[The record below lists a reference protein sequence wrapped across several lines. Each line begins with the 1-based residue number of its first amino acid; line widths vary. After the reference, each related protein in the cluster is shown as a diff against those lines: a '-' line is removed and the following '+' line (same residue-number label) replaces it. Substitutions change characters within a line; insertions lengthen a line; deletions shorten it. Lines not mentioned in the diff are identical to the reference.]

1 MFEQELLP
9 TLQTARSRYQD
20 ALVHLDEAE
29 LGWKLA
35 PDSNS
40 IGFLIHHIA
49 EVEYRFCMMFFGRP
63 LPPEVTLTTIGPVR
77 DEGNFTDLST
87 LLAFKEA
94 SFLYLLDSLAALP
107 KDVWDIPC
115 EAPIATL
122 TPRQALGRLIYHMGY
137 HGGQIGLI
145 RKYGGPQ

>member
-1 MFEQELLP
+1 MFEQELFP
-9 TLQTARSRYQD
+9 TLQTARSRYLD
-20 ALVHLDEAE
+20 ALVNLDATE

-35 PDSNS
+35 PGSNS
-40 IGFLIHHIA
+40 IGFLIQHIA
-49 EVEYRFCMMFFGRP
+49 EVEYRFCMMFFGRAI
-63 LPPEVTLTTIGPVR
+63 PPEITLTTIGPVK
-77 DEGNFTDLST
+77 DEGNFTELSA
-87 LLAFKEA
+87 LLSIRDA
-94 SFLYLLDSLAALP
+94 SYQYLLESLTSLP
-107 KDVWDIPC
+107 HDTWDIPC